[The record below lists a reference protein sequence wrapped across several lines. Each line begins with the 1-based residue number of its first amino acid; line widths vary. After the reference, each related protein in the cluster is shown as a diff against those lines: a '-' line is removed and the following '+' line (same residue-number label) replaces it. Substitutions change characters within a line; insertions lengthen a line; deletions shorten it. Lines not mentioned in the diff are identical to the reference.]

1 MALGLNLP
9 LELSL
14 LVLLASAPLPVGSPA
29 CRISCLSDLLPSSPP
44 PSMLAMTC
52 AGKPLHRGWLT
63 STLVMFLCEKYSYL
77 GKGLLLGK
85 YSSERN
91 IFISEIPLP
100 FGRLLCST
108 VFFPD
113 CSLTLIFVP
122 IFVFVQQEIFCM
134 RFPAQEWKY
143 FAFVQPEVFC
153 TMYN

>member
-91 IFISEIPLP
+91 MFISEIPLP
-100 FGRLLCST
+100 FGRHLCSA
-108 VFFPD
+108 VFFQTAASHSFL
-113 CSLTLIFVP
+113 CLSN
-122 IFVFVQQEIFCM
+122 
-134 RFPAQEWKY
+134 AHW
-143 FAFVQPEVFC
+143 
-153 TMYN
+153 

>member
-14 LVLLASAPLPVGSPA
+14 LVLLASAPL
-29 CRISCLSDLLPSSPP
+29 
-44 PSMLAMTC
+44 AMTC

-63 STLVMFLCEKYSYL
+63 SMLVMFLCEKYSYL

-91 IFISEIPLP
+91 TFIYEIPLP
-100 FGRLLCST
+100 FGRHFCSA
-108 VFFPD
+108 VLFSD

-122 IFVFVQQEIFCM
+122 IKCSLVSRVESHQCSFSGL
-134 RFPAQEWKY
+134 
-143 FAFVQPEVFC
+143 
-153 TMYN
+153 TL